1 MLNELSQVADSLKRL
16 GTVAP
21 SRHPRINP
29 MGKNRDLLVVSLDD
43 AGNPSRIEVLPGE
56 TAANLFR
63 VEHGSAGSSFPG
75 FNIPTPL
82 RRFAEASAGSL
93 KPAIEK
99 LVALEKSKHSSAA
112 ELTEGLRQLL
122 AESQA
127 RTFRENPQKPEKPAK
142 HPEQFQRSCRELVT
156 ELKGALPAEIA
167 RLKNFT
173 TLVETVAKS
182 NLTLPAFAESLANL
196 MVDQNAEYDRRQLL
210 LFREVLFGALD
221 WKKRS
226 QEIASPD
233 YWKEKVKQDKNAN
246 QPVYLDLAS
255 PDPAFCRVAHSATSA
270 AINEALI
277 QTQSIT
283 AAGKSEQGDKA
294 EDAFGETAELQD
306 KFPAGPKVAELGNV
320 KLFSVNTNE
329 VQALQR
335 HGFKGSQSF
344 PVSSA
349 RVQKMS
355 DALLYLASEDKRGIT
370 CRAIPSA
377 QPDKRDLLVA
387 YLEGEPE
394 GRAQLAE
401 MFGGEANA
409 FSDADFEAIAEPVL
423 EMLEGKVA
431 ANPNLNVRLLAFCP
445 IDKAKKQISLNR
457 SLRVQDVIRAA
468 REWEAGARN
477 VPPVSVWFHDK
488 NTKQSVFRSHT
499 VPCPL
504 ELASVVNRVW
514 SADAKSGFSSAYQRA
529 LSVSDAY
536 DVFLA
541 DAPLTRQKAR
551 IALELLISRMSSVLI
566 ALGAAKTDYARNPLS
581 EPVRWQS
588 VKTIALFG
596 ILLHQLGHQK
606 EDFMQEPI
614 TQIGRLLALSD
625 SLHFQYCKFVRTS
638 EEKRKIGKVDAPS
651 ELIGNALFNTALD
664 QPVSALARLAERIK
678 PYKGWADT
686 YSGEDAG
693 LIHWLNRQMGDA
705 RQSIDLEKLP
715 ARMTDADKA
724 KLLLG
729 YLADHPKTETPKQ

>member
-1 MLNELSQVADSLKRL
+1 MLNELSQVADSLERL

-43 AGNPSRIEVLPGE
+43 AGNASRIEVLPGE

-82 RRFAEASAGSL
+82 RRLDEASADAL
-93 KPAIEK
+93 KPAVEK
-99 LVALEKSKHSSAA
+99 LLALGKNKNSSAA
-112 ELTEGLRQLL
+112 EIKESIRALFTLSKAQTSSARQQQQFQWSCCELVSEL
-122 AESQA
+122 AELL
-127 RTFRENPQKPEKPAK
+127 P
-142 HPEQFQRSCRELVT
+142 RELA
-156 ELKGALPAEIA
+156 G
-167 RLKNFT
+167 LKNFT
-173 TLVETVAKS
+173 TLVETLVKS
-182 NLTLPAFAESLANL
+182 KPTLPFFTESLAGL
-196 MVDQNAEYDRRQLL
+196 MVDQNAEFDRRQLL
-210 LFREVLFGALD
+210 LFQEVLFGTLD
-221 WKKRS
+221 WKKRTP
-226 QEIASPD
+226 EIASPD

-246 QPVYLDLAS
+246 QPVYLDLTS
-255 PDPAFCRVAHSATSA
+255 PNAAFCRVAHSETSA
-270 AINEALI
+270 LINTALI
-277 QTQSIT
+277 QTQSHA
-283 AAGKSEQGDKA
+283 AAGEPEQGDWA
-294 EDAFGETAELQD
+294 EDAFGETAELQV
-306 KFPAGPKVAELGNV
+306 KFPPGPKVAELGNV

-335 HGFKGSQSF
+335 YGFKGSQSF

-401 MFGGEANA
+401 MFGGEANL
-409 FSDADFEAIAEPVL
+409 FSDADFAAIAQPVL

-431 ANPNLNVRLLAFCP
+431 ANPNLNIRLLAFCP

-457 SLRVQDVIRAA
+457 SLRVRDVIQAA
-468 REWEAGARN
+468 RDWEAGARN
-477 VPPVSVWFHDK
+477 VPQVSVWFYDK

-499 VPCPL
+499 APCPL
-504 ELASVVNRVW
+504 ELSSVINRVW
-514 SADAKSGFSSAYQRA
+514 NADAKNGFTASYQRA
-529 LSVSDAY
+529 ISIADAY

-541 DAPLTRQKAR
+541 NSPLAKQKSGA
-551 IALELLISRMSSVLI
+551 AMELLVRRMSNVLI
-566 ALGAAKTDYARNPLS
+566 AIGALKTTGKWNGVSDT
-581 EPVRWQS
+581 VRWQS
-588 VKTIALFG
+588 VKAIAPFG
-596 ILLHQLGHQK
+596 ILLQQQRHDK
-606 EDFMQEPI
+606 DKYMNETI
-614 TQIGRLLALSD
+614 YNIGRLLALAD
-625 SLHFQYCKFVRTS
+625 SLHLQYCKFVRTS
-638 EEKRKIGKVDAPS
+638 EEKRKTGKVNSPS

-693 LIHWLNRQMGDA
+693 LIHWINRQMAEVRKG
-705 RQSIDLEKLP
+705 IDLEKLAP
-715 ARMTDADKA
+715 RTSDADKA

-729 YLADHPKTETPKQ
+729 YLADHQQNETPK

>member
-1 MLNELSQVADSLKRL
+1 MLNELSQVADSLERL

-43 AGNPSRIEVLPGE
+43 AGNPSRIEVLAGE

-82 RRFAEASAGSL
+82 RQLDEASADAL
-93 KPAIEK
+93 KPVIAK
-99 LVALEKSKHSSAA
+99 
-112 ELTEGLRQLL
+112 LL
-122 AESQA
+122 ALGKIKNSSTTEIKESIRALFTLSKAQ
-127 RTFRENPQKPEKPAK
+127 TFSPNQEK
-142 HPEQFQRSCRELVT
+142 QFQRSCSELVS
-156 ELKGALPAEIA
+156 ELAESLPHELAG
-167 RLKNFT
+167 LKNFT
-173 TLVETVAKS
+173 TLVKTLVKS
-182 NLTLPAFAESLANL
+182 KPTLPAFAESLASL
-196 MVDQNAEYDRRQLL
+196 MVDQNVEFDRRQLL
-210 LFREVLFGALD
+210 LFREALFGTLD
-221 WKKRS
+221 WKKRAP
-226 QEIASPD
+226 EIAAPD

-246 QPVYLDLAS
+246 QPVYLDLAT
-255 PDPAFCRVAHSATSA
+255 PDTAFFRVAHSETSA
-270 AINEALI
+270 LINAALI
-277 QTQSIT
+277 QTQSN
-283 AAGKSEQGDKA
+283 AAAAAPEQGGLT

-306 KFPAGPKVAELGNV
+306 KFPPGPKVAELGNV

-335 HGFKGSQSF
+335 YGFKGSQSF
-344 PVSSA
+344 PVSSE

-355 DALLYLASEDKRGIT
+355 DALLYLASEDKRGII

-394 GRAQLAE
+394 GREQLAE

-457 SLRVQDVIRAA
+457 SLRVRDVIRAA
-468 REWEAGARN
+468 RDWEAGARN
-477 VPPVSVWFHDK
+477 VPQVSVWFYDK

-499 VPCPL
+499 SPCPL

-514 SADAKSGFSSAYQRA
+514 SADAKNGFSSTYQRA
-529 LSVSDAY
+529 LSVGDAY

-541 DAPLTRQKAR
+541 DAPLARQKAQF
-551 IALELLISRMSSVLI
+551 ALELLISRMSSVLA
-566 ALGAAKTDYARNPLS
+566 ALGRAKANRKWIELGD
-581 EPVRWQS
+581 VIRWQS
-588 VKTIALFG
+588 VKAIALIG
-596 ILLHQLGHQK
+596 ILLRQQNQECSDFMKEPVYQLGQ
-606 EDFMQEPI
+606 
-614 TQIGRLLALSD
+614 LLALAD
-625 SLHFQYCKFVRTS
+625 SLHQQYCKHVRGDET
-638 EEKRKIGKVDAPS
+638 PS
-651 ELIGNALFNTALD
+651 QLIGNALFNTALE
-664 QPVSALARLAERIK
+664 QPVFALARLAERLA
-678 PYKGWADT
+678 PYQAWAKTFKNTDPTVKSGWEKVLLKLLRDCASRFIEDVDGIIRIRAD
-686 YSGEDAG
+686 E
-693 LIHWLNRQMGDA
+693 
-705 RQSIDLEKLP
+705 LP
-715 ARMTDADKA
+715 SRMTDLDKA

-729 YLADHPKTETPKQ
+729 YLADIQNPKSEEN